1 MKLPLITLLLLVS
14 LNSMVAQ
21 NTDTVFV
28 SVSRDSGR
36 LEQNKFIDRYDDA
49 FGTYVPAKWL
59 FKWDLASL
67 LPQTASSYT
76 TLSSSISSALR
87 FSVERK
93 LSPGFSINATYAY
106 GFGYNSFFRFSTIG
120 GVYTNNLARHEFLI
134 EPRWYFGM
142 KKRIEQGKGANN
154 FSGNYFGLELRHG
167 RRQNA
172 AEDNLPTVEFNAASL
187 RFGLQRR
194 VFKHGYFD
202 ISTGLGINHFPA
214 SQFSRERTA
223 LISDTR
229 IGVGLALAKPKT
241 TLEKSPDYC
250 NALQCFR
257 EERRMWK
264 VDLYNIL
271 KIYTLDNIRLNL
283 NVAMEQ
289 KLGNSPF
296 SVEIS
301 GDLSG
306 QTIDYEAFNYT
317 ADQLSWGSKLQLQG
331 RYYYNLK
338 KRIAMGKSG
347 NNLSGAYLA
356 LQSSVS
362 HTRAKVNSVIGNVPS
377 EGTYQNTQILNGVVW
392 GIQYRIF
399 RRAFIDFNLGASIGN
414 TWRESQTIGGP
425 VYKNSDKNEF
435 GVLSNLRIGWAF

>member
-1 MKLPLITLLLLVS
+1 MKYPLITLLLLVS
-14 LNSMVAQ
+14 LNGIFAQ
-21 NTDTVFV
+21 TTDTVFV
-28 SVSRDSGR
+28 SVSRDSGA
-36 LEQNKFIDRYDDA
+36 LEKNKFIDRYDDA
-49 FGTYVPAKWL
+49 FGTYVPSKWL
-59 FKWDLASL
+59 FKWDLAAL
-67 LPQTASSYT
+67 LPQTASNYN

-106 GFGYNSFFRFSTIG
+106 GFGYNSFLRFSTIG
-120 GVYTNNLARHEFLI
+120 GVYTNNLSRHEFAI

-142 KKRIEQGKGANN
+142 KKRMEQGKGANN
-154 FSGNYFGLELRHG
+154 FSGNYIGLELRHG

-172 AEDNLPTVEFNAASL
+172 AEDNLPKTEFNAASL

-214 SQFSRERTA
+214 TPFTTERTA
-223 LISDTR
+223 LISDAR

-241 TLEKSPDYC
+241 SLEKSPDYC

-264 VDLYNIL
+264 VDLYNML
-271 KIYTLDNIRLNL
+271 QIYTLDNIKLNL

-296 SVEIS
+296 SVEVS
-301 GDLSG
+301 GALSG
-306 QTIDYEAFNYT
+306 QTIDYEGFNYT

-362 HTRAKVNSVIGNVPS
+362 YSRANIQSVISNVPA
-377 EGTYQNTQILNGVVW
+377 EGSYQNTQMLNGLVW

-399 RRAFIDFNLGASIGN
+399 KRAFIDFNLGASIGN
-414 TWRESQTIGGP
+414 TWQENRTIGGP
-425 VYKNSDKNEF
+425 VYNNNYKNEF
-435 GVLSNLRIGWAF
+435 GILSGLKIGWTF